1 MAVRKLQGVS
11 EYSIQDIL
19 KVVIKGTPEISTY
32 GAASHLKLL
41 HGVMP
46 NQPATLEH
54 QISVTLRNIQEQ
66 KGQGSTEGRF
76 LRLGRTY

>member
-1 MAVRKLQGVS
+1 MAVRKLRGVS

-19 KVVIKGTPEISTY
+19 KVVKKSVPEISTY
-32 GAASHLKLL
+32 GAASHLKLV

-54 QISVTLRNIQEQ
+54 PICYNAKDTRIKMILI
-66 KGQGSTEGRF
+66 
-76 LRLGRTY
+76 

>member
-1 MAVRKLQGVS
+1 MAVRKLRGVS

-19 KVVIKGTPEISTY
+19 KVVKKSVPEISTY
-32 GAASHLKLL
+32 GAASHLKLV

-54 QISVTLRNIQEQ
+54 AISVTMRKIQE
-66 KGQGSTEGRF
+66 
-76 LRLGRTY
+76 

>member
-1 MAVRKLQGVS
+1 MAVRKLRGVS

-19 KVVIKGTPEISTY
+19 KVVKKSVPEISRY
-32 GAASHLKLL
+32 GAASHLKLV

-54 QISVTLRNIQEQ
+54 PIFVTMRKIQE
-66 KGQGSTEGRF
+66 
-76 LRLGRTY
+76 